1 MQQSPS
7 QRILVVEDEPKM
19 LSMITQFLEGEG
31 WEVYGSATGEEALK
45 LMPKV
50 APDVVVLDWM
60 LPGMSGLDVCR
71 RIRAESQVP
80 LIMLTAKADEVDKLL
95 GLELGADDYITKP
108 FSLRE
113 LLARIR
119 AVLRRSSAA
128 WREERLRIGDL
139 IIDLDKHEV
148 RKAGV
153 KVQLTPT
160 EFKILSILASSPGRV
175 YSRLQL
181 VDAVLGE
188 AYQGYERSID
198 THISN
203 LRKKLGDDSAQPRY
217 IDTVYGVGY
226 KMLDARGGDADDSL
240 ER

>member
-1 MQQSPS
+1 
-7 QRILVVEDEPKM
+7 M

-128 WREERLRIGDL
+128 WREERLGIGDL

>member
-128 WREERLRIGDL
+128 WREERLGIGDL

>member
-128 WREERLRIGDL
+128 WREERLGIGDL

-181 VDAVLGE
+181 VDAVLGQ

>member
-1 MQQSPS
+1 
-7 QRILVVEDEPKM
+7 M

-128 WREERLRIGDL
+128 WREERLGIGDL

-181 VDAVLGE
+181 VDAVLGQ